1 MIAKK
6 VLSRTGERVPE
17 IGLGTWRMGGGSMPD
32 HSRDREWI
40 EAIRTAIELGMTH
53 IDTAEMY
60 GAGHA
65 EELVG
70 EAIRG
75 YPRDE
80 LFIATKV
87 WPTNLRYEAVL
98 RSCEGS
104 LKRLGL
110 KYVDLYMIHWPSE
123 EVPLRETMKALE
135 RLYKDGKIRYIGVS
149 NFSAALLDEART
161 YLSVTDV
168 VANQVEYNLLNRSAE
183 RELFDYCRRE
193 GITITAYSPLAKGRI
208 AAEVRAGTRLGRSLI
223 EVARKYGR
231 TPVQVALNWVVY
243 HDFVIAIPK
252 AVSREHLEE
261 NAGAS
266 GWRLDPSDYEYLSR
280 VSSAQGEEGEE

>member
-1 MIAKK
+1 MIARK
-6 VLSRTGERVPE
+6 VLGRSGEKVPE
-17 IGLGTWRMGGGSMPD
+17 IGLGTWRMGGGSTPD
-32 HSRDREWI
+32 RSRDAEWI
-40 EAIRTAIELGMTH
+40 EAIRTAIGLGMTH

-70 EAIRG
+70 AAIKGLQRE
-75 YPRDE
+75 E

-104 LKRLGL
+104 LRRLGL

-135 RLYKDGKIRYIGVS
+135 KLYKDGKIRHIGVS
-149 NFSAALLDEART
+149 NFSAKLLDEART
-161 YLSVTDV
+161 YLSVADV
-168 VANQVEYNLLNRSAE
+168 VADQVEYNLLNRSVE
-183 RELFDYCRRE
+183 VDLFSYCRKE
-193 GITITAYSPLAKGRI
+193 GITVTAYSPLGRGRI
-208 AAEVRAGTRLGRSLI
+208 PMEVKSDTRLGRALK
-223 EVARKYGR
+223 ETAGKYGK
-231 TPVQVALNWVVY
+231 TPVQVALNWTLY

-261 NAGAS
+261 NAGSS

-280 VSSAQGEEGEE
+280 VSSGQ